1 MTAAACSLAQ
11 VSASALP
18 LNDTTMT
25 GLPVVPSASSR
36 CCCAAGRSILV
47 RSPPLKPS
55 ILISIS
61 SPSSCCE
68 SPTKATTTSDAFAAA
83 TASSICAC
91 GGASQFKVTPP
102 PDISPEWLYSSR
114 KSCGLVSVKLTS
126 TFPGIDCDMIGGAAL
141 GAPVGFVFGLPSF
154 RSPAESTFPSSTNRY
169 VSLGEYGKLSPPS
182 TVKTYLPVDGTRSVP
197 DQRTE

>member
-1 MTAAACSLAQ
+1 MAAACSLAQ

-18 LNDTTMT
+18 LRDTTMT
-25 GLPVVPSASSR
+25 GLPVAPSASSN

-55 ILISIS
+55 ILIGIS
-61 SPSSCCE
+61 SPSSCGE

-91 GGASQFKVTPP
+91 AGASQFKVTPP
-102 PDISPEWLYSSR
+102 PDRSPEWLYSSR

-126 TFPGIDCDMIGGAAL
+126 TLAGFEFDMEGGALA
-141 GAPVGFVFGLPSF
+141 GAPVGFVFGLPLL
-154 RSPAESTFPSSTNRY
+154 RSPSESTLPSSTNRY
-169 VSLGEYGKLSPPS
+169 VSLGEYGKADPGS
-182 TVKTYLPVDGTRSVP
+182 TVKTYLPVAGTRIVP